1 MRIANNHYQWSSA
14 LTMPQQ
20 RQQLNWGLQQLIS
33 ITCHV
38 LTLSLLTPMARGAAP
53 RPLATHS
60 AQPMAATADAKHSL
74 WMHVNKTCLAST
86 CNNTL
91 TEQHLERLERNIDWT
106 VNACDDFHTHACGK
120 WTPPSGH
127 LTSASMMQVAE
138 ESLTARYVELF
149 ERSLNDRHAQRRGVA
164 TVAAAVTRAAQRQ
177 QVRRARRHGAR
188 AAVRHVRAAESGGEK
203 QLETALNVEVPI
215 EAYDMTTEAEDYDL
229 VISKLLQYYRVCKR
243 SERLTLRGYYDE
255 IRAEG
260 LLRPQQRHWQ
270 EMLANFAR
278 YGYGEQFVFFRVR
291 QQNATQHDI
300 TVLPHD
306 THKRL
311 NLTAEIYEI
320 LRVHTHKSRAELATE
335 FRALETHVEG
345 VVNNMCAVDGVEHN
359 STAPGT
365 TTRAEQHAIN
375 DQPAAPISA
384 EEDCD
389 LTETLTLAELTHRCG
404 DVDWQRFIGAPL
416 GRHLHATDPIRIDS
430 VATVCKLARYH
441 NQAKH
446 DHINFL
452 YTLARFLS
460 YLQQQQYN
468 PVRLGSSAST
478 CIRHMRKTLPV
489 AMTYVYDRAYY
500 APVRAESDRV
510 ILSIFDKLKEEFA
523 RTIMLNRMQFDADI
537 VEYLQQKL
545 LSLRIN
551 LGNLPP
557 AVNSSFYVDIMW
569 KLNVSHNNFYRN
581 HMHALAHTYGHVRRL
596 AASASKKHNRSPWYT
611 FNYHE
616 PTFPDSLDATPY
628 YFCLSNMIIVPYAY
642 LQTPFYDR
650 QFWSILLYG
659 DLANTLGHE
668 LIHSFDSSFLEYDHV
683 GNMNELMMQ
692 RISANVNFAYNTQCL
707 SQGTK
712 FLAER
717 IADVSGT
724 RLALNAF
731 LRDPQFVKT
740 NGRLFFLQFAQF
752 FCSNTDEATHQ
763 LQDPWH
769 DADALRLNY
778 TLSQMPEF
786 MEAFSCS
793 AQSRMNAA
801 QRCGLW

>member
-1 MRIANNHYQWSSA
+1 M
-14 LTMPQQ
+14 
-20 RQQLNWGLQQLIS
+20 QQLIS
-33 ITCHV
+33 VTCHV
-38 LTLSLLTPMARGAAP
+38 LTLSLLTPIAHGAAT
-53 RPLATHS
+53 RPLYTENS
-60 AQPMAATADAKHSL
+60 QPMATTADAKHSL
-74 WMHVNKTCLAST
+74 WMHVNKTCLVST

-91 TEQHLERLERNIDWT
+91 IEQHLEHLERNIDWT

-120 WTPPSGH
+120 WAPPSG
-127 LTSASMMQVAE
+127 LQTSASMILVAD

-149 ERSLNDRHAQRRGVA
+149 EQSLNDRQAQRRGVA
-164 TVAAAVTRAAQRQ
+164 AVAAAVTRAAQRQ
-177 QVRRARRHGAR
+177 QVRRARRQGTHGTAKHIG
-188 AAVRHVRAAESGGEK
+188 AAASGSEK
-203 QLETALNVEVPI
+203 QLETALNIEVPI
-215 EAYDMTTEAEDYDL
+215 EAYDTTTEAEDYDL
-229 VISKLLQYYRVCKR
+229 VLSKLLQYYRVCKR
-243 SERLTLRGYYDE
+243 AELLTLRGYYDE
-255 IRAEG
+255 IQAEG

-270 EMLANFAR
+270 IMQANLAR

-320 LRVHTHKSRAELATE
+320 LRAHTHKSRAELATE
-335 FRALETHVEG
+335 FRTLETHVEG
-345 VVNNMCAVDGVEHN
+345 VVNNMCAGDGVEN
-359 STAPGT
+359 SNSVRSSTA
-365 TTRAEQHAIN
+365 RAEQQAIN
-375 DQPAAPISA
+375 DQSATPISA

-389 LTETLTLAELTHRCG
+389 LTETLTFVELTRRCG
-404 DVDWQRFIGAPL
+404 DVDWQRLIGAPL
-416 GRHLHATDPIRIDS
+416 GRHLHSADPIRIDS

-446 DHINFL
+446 AHINFL

-468 PVRLGSSAST
+468 PVRLGSSGAT

-489 AMTYVYDRAYY
+489 VMTYVYDRAYY
-500 APVRAESDRV
+500 APVRADSDRV
-510 ILSIFDKLKEEFA
+510 ILSVFAQLKAEFA
-523 RTIMLNRMQFDADI
+523 RTITLNRMQFDSDI

-545 LSLRIN
+545 LTLRIN

-557 AVNSSFYVDIMW
+557 AVNSSFYVDLLW

-581 HMHALAHTYGHVRRL
+581 HMNALVYTYGHLRRL
-596 AASASKKHNRSPWYT
+596 ASSASKKHNRSPWYT

-616 PTFPDSLDATPY
+616 PTFPDNLDATPY

-642 LQTPFYDR
+642 LQTPFYDH
-650 QFWSILLYG
+650 QFWSILVYG

-668 LIHSFDSSFLEYDHV
+668 LIHSFDSSFLEYDHA

-692 RISANVNFAYNTQCL
+692 RISSNVNFARNTHCL

-731 LRDPQFVKT
+731 LRDPEFVKT

-763 LQDPWH
+763 LQDHWH
-769 DADALRLNY
+769 DTDAVRLNY
-778 TLSQMPEF
+778 TLSQIPEF
-786 MEAFSCS
+786 MEAFSCP
-793 AQSRMNAA
+793 AESRMNVL

>member
-1 MRIANNHYQWSSA
+1 MQIAQKRCQWSSA
-14 LTMPQQ
+14 MQKPQK
-20 RQQLNWGLQQLIS
+20 RQISGILQQLIS
-33 ITCHV
+33 VTYHV
-38 LTLSLLTPMARGAAP
+38 LTLSLLTPIACGAAP
-53 RPLATHS
+53 RPLYTDNS
-60 AQPMAATADAKHSL
+60 QPTADAKHSL
-74 WMHVNKTCLAST
+74 WLHVNKTCLTST

-91 TEQHLERLERNIDWT
+91 TEQHLEQLERNIDWT

-120 WTPPSGH
+120 WVPPSGQQS
-127 LTSASMMQVAE
+127 TASMMQVGE

-149 ERSLNDRHAQRRGVA
+149 ERSLNERRA
-164 TVAAAVTRAAQRQ
+164 ERRDAAAVTAALTRAAQRQ
-177 QVRRARRHGAR
+177 QVRRARRHGTR
-188 AAVRHVRAAESGGEK
+188 AAAKHMGATGSGSEK

-229 VISKLLQYYRVCKR
+229 VLSSLLRYYRVCKQA
-243 SERLTLRGYYDE
+243 ERLTVRGYYNE

-260 LLRPQQRHWQ
+260 LLRPHKRHWQ
-270 EMLANFAR
+270 ELLANFAR
-278 YGYGEQFVFFRVR
+278 YGYGEQFIFFRVR
-291 QQNATQHDI
+291 QQNASQHDI

-311 NLTAEIYEI
+311 NLTAEIYEL
-320 LRVHTHKSRAELATE
+320 LRAHTHKSRAELATE

-345 VVNNMCAVDGVEHN
+345 VVNNMCAEDGVAYN
-359 STAPGT
+359 NNTVSSTTA
-365 TTRAEQHAIN
+365 RAEQHAVN
-375 DQPAAPISA
+375 DQPAIPISA

-389 LTETLTLAELTHRCG
+389 LTETLTFAELTQRCVA
-404 DVDWQRFIGAPL
+404 VDWQRFIGAPL
-416 GRHLHATDPIRIDS
+416 GRHMHAADPIRIDS

-441 NQAKH
+441 NQAEH
-446 DHINFL
+446 AQINFL

-460 YLQQQQYN
+460 YLEQQQYN
-468 PVRLGSSAST
+468 PVRLGSSGAT

-500 APVRAESDRV
+500 APVRADSDRV
-510 ILSIFDKLKEEFA
+510 ILTIFAQLKAEFA
-523 RTIMLNRMQFDADI
+523 RTLTLNRMQFDADI

-545 LSLRIN
+545 LTLRIN

-557 AVNSSFYVDIMW
+557 AVNSSFYVDLMW
-569 KLNVSHNNFYRN
+569 RLNVSHNNFYRN
-581 HMHALAHTYGHVRRL
+581 HMHALAHTYGHLRRL
-596 AASASKKHNRSPWYT
+596 ASSASKKHSRSAWYT

-616 PTFPDSLDATPY
+616 PTFPDNLDATPY

-692 RISANVNFAYNTQCL
+692 RISSNANFARNSQCL

-724 RLALNAF
+724 RLALNTF
-731 LRDPQFVKT
+731 MRDPQFVKT

-763 LQDPWH
+763 LQDRWH
-769 DADALRLNY
+769 DTDALRLNY

-786 MEAFSCS
+786 MEAFNCP
-793 AQSRMNAA
+793 AQSRMNAMH
-801 QRCGLW
+801 RCGLW